1 MADQQY
7 RYVVHVTPEMI
18 RHSRILDILYFVDA
32 AFGILLMLV
41 ILMTGLSAKMRNVA
55 ARVTNRR
62 YPQTLLWLVLFTLLT
77 WVIGFPLDYYR
88 GRTVPLEFGL
98 THQTFG
104 SWMGDQLKSLM
115 VGLIFT
121 LLLVPL
127 ALWAIRR
134 FKQWWIAVWLGS
146 IPLSIIG
153 VIIFPLIIDP
163 LFNKFE
169 PFKREP
175 LRSRLLA
182 EATHAG
188 IPNAEVFEVNASKQ
202 TTTMNA
208 YVTGIGPTKRIVLY
222 DTLLAKMDD
231 DEIVSTMG
239 HEMGHYVLNH
249 IWKGLAFSIFI
260 SMIVTYLGQQM
271 YERGLRRWGARWGG
285 IERGDAASFPWLL
298 VVISLILFILTPIN
312 SAFSRYQEHQADLY
326 GLDVTGLN
334 EASASSM
341 VKFAEDAKINPDPPA
356 FIEFWRYS
364 HPAPSKRIRLAL
376 EHKPPEGK
384 KPSS

>member
-1 MADQQY
+1 MADPQY

-41 ILMTGLSAKMRNVA
+41 ILITGLSAKMRNVA
-55 ARVTNRR
+55 ARVTRRR
-62 YPQTLLWLVLFTLLT
+62 YPQTLLWLLLFTLLT

-88 GRTVPLEFGL
+88 GRTIPLEFGL
-98 THQTFG
+98 THQPFG
-104 SWMGDQLKSLM
+104 SWMGDQLKALM

-134 FKQWWIAVWLGS
+134 FRRWWIAVWLGS
-146 IPLSIIG
+146 IPLMIIL
-153 VIIFPLIIDP
+153 VIIVPIVIDP
-163 LFNKFE
+163 LFNKFV
-169 PFKREP
+169 PFEREP

-182 EATHAG
+182 EAAHAG

-222 DTLLAKMDD
+222 DTLLAKLDD

-249 IWKGLAFSIFI
+249 IWKGLAFGIVI
-260 SMIVTYLGQQM
+260 SLIVCYLGQQM
-271 YERGLRRWGARWGG
+271 YERGLRRWGGRWGG
-285 IERGDAASFPWLL
+285 IERGEAASLPWLL
-298 VVISLILFILTPIN
+298 VVISVIGFVLTPVN
-312 SAFSRYQEHQADLY
+312 SAASRYQEHQADVY

-364 HPAPSKRIRLAL
+364 HPSPSKRIRFAL
-376 EHKPPEGK
+376 EYKRPEEK
-384 KPSS
+384 KR

>member
-1 MADQQY
+1 MADKQY
-7 RYVVHVTPEMI
+7 RYEVHVTPEMI

-32 AFGILLMLV
+32 AFGILLMLL
-41 ILMTGLSAKMRNVA
+41 ILVTGLSAKMRNVA
-55 ARVTNRR
+55 ARATGKR

-88 GRTVPLEFGL
+88 GRVIPLQFGL

-104 SWMGDQLKSLM
+104 SWMGDQMKGLL
-115 VGLIFT
+115 VGLVFT

-134 FKQWWIAVWLGS
+134 FKRWWIAVWLGS
-146 IPLSIIG
+146 IPLMIIG
-153 VIIFPLIIDP
+153 VIIVPVLIDP
-163 LFNKFE
+163 LFNKFL
-169 PFKREP
+169 PFTREP

-188 IPNAEVFEVNASKQ
+188 IPNASVYEINASKQ

-249 IWKGLAFSIFI
+249 IWKGLAFGIVI
-260 SMIVTYLGQQM
+260 SLIVCFLGQQM
-271 YERGLRRWGARWGG
+271 YDRGLRRWGPRWGG
-285 IERGDAASFPWLL
+285 MERGDAASFPWLI
-298 VVISLILFILTPIN
+298 VVISLLSFFLAPVTN
-312 SAFSRYQEHQADLY
+312 AFSRYQEHQADVY
-326 GLDVTGLN
+326 GIDVTGLN

-356 FIEFWRYS
+356 FIEFWRYT
-364 HPAPSKRIRLAL
+364 HPSPAKRIKFAL
-376 EHKPPEGK
+376 EYKPPADR
-384 KPSS
+384 KPR